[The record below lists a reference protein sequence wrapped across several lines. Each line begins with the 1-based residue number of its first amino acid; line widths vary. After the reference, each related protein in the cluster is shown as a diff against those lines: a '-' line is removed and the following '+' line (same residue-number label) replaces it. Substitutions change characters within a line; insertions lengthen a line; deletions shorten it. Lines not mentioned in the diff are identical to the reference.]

1 MFKGKGVLYICVS
14 ATACCMLAQR
24 RAVQCCVSATTCCEK
39 FCQCDGILCV
49 SATVS
54 CVLAERCC
62 CANLR
67 LHDGTLYK
75 IVLARSVLGQHRV
88 VESFVS
94 STARCEKLR

>member
-1 MFKGKGVLYICVS
+1 MFKDKGVLYKCVS
-14 ATACCMLAQR
+14 ATA
-24 RAVQCCVSATTCCEK
+24 CCEK

-75 IVLARSVLGQHRV
+75 IVLARSVLGQHGV